1 MFDTMV
7 ITKAVAGL
15 CATFLLFLVGKWA
28 GEAIYMPGHSAEHAA
43 VYPIIEE
50 GDSHAAAAE
59 EPAEQIDV
67 MALYETADAEAG
79 AGLWRNCQSCH
90 KTDGSNGTGPHLDG
104 VVGRLR
110 RPALVAAG
118 IALAAAVVAV
128 GLARVLR
135 GPSAG
140 PTAEA

>member
-1 MFDTMV
+1 MTDVTSASAAQPDTYLSHRDEMSLADERAAQDTESV
-7 ITKAVAGL
+7 PDTLEVRSDSVAV
-15 CATFLLFLVGKWA
+15 
-28 GEAIYMPGHSAEHAA
+28 
-43 VYPIIEE
+43 
-50 GDSHAAAAE
+50 
-59 EPAEQIDV
+59 
-67 MALYETADAEAG
+67 
-79 AGLWRNCQSCH
+79 
-90 KTDGSNGTGPHLDG
+90 LDG